1 MASNAPTPKTA
12 GLESRVLDTIR
23 QLLQELGSQRALQS
37 LSLHASLERELGLGS
52 LERVELL
59 ARLEK
64 EFRRTFPDRVLTE
77 AETPA
82 DLVKALGAST
92 DDLHRGPEPVS
103 RKQDGSHFEMKEEA
117 GREDRSRASL
127 PGSANVTPPVVA
139 GDMFSLLDSPGIASL
154 NDVLE
159 RYAERDPMRAHV
171 YLHGEDQRPHVINYA
186 DLLAGASSVAAG
198 LTKQGLGPGET
209 VALMLPTSEDF
220 FFAFFGVLLAGGVP
234 VPIYPPFK
242 ASRLEE
248 YAQRQSRIMQN
259 AGARFLITFRQAE
272 KLARLL
278 KPGIPSL
285 RGVVAVSEL
294 AAENVGRQG
303 TRGGSKPRGDQM
315 ALIQY
320 TSGSTGDPKGVVLT
334 HSNLLANIRAIGA
347 GLNLQPGD
355 FGVSWLP
362 LYHDMGLIGSWLT
375 ALCFGVPIAILSP
388 LAFLG
393 RPERWLW
400 AIHEHRGTVSAAPN
414 FAYELCARKIDD
426 RALEGLDLSCWRAAL
441 NGAEPISPDTLES
454 FARRFEPYG
463 FRAEAFLPVYGLAES
478 AVGLTFPPFGRKPRV
493 DLIGRE
499 CFANTGEALPCSASD
514 TSPLRFV
521 SEGSAL
527 PGHEVRVVDDTSRD
541 AGERVQ
547 GHIQFRG
554 PSTMQGYFKNPS
566 ATAAVMRGEGWVD
579 TGDLGYLADGEL
591 FVTAR
596 IKDVIIKGGRNLYPQ
611 EVEEVASEVNGVRRG
626 CVAAFGVS
634 DQRLG
639 TEKLVIVAETRE
651 VDRLRLDEIEGQ
663 IISRVDAH
671 LGLPP
676 DVVRLVAP
684 QTVPKTSSGK
694 IRRDACKQMY
704 LREQLVKK
712 PLPAWVQ
719 VLRLSIGNW
728 RNRLQ
733 HTASQ
738 FLQTIYGIYAWLAL
752 SVVMLPGWMV
762 TAILSRNGNER
773 RARRALG
780 FLCRAALFSAG
791 LKPRILGREF
801 LAEAIRQVEEGRPL
815 VVVSNHASYL
825 DVLVVAAVCPAPICF
840 VSKSEAASW
849 PIVGTFIRKCDY
861 LTVSRQDA
869 LHATADSQG
878 IVKRLQSGEIVHV
891 FPEGTFTPHNGVRP
905 FQMGAFKSAV
915 EIGCPIL
922 PVALCGTRNVLRD
935 GARLPRYGK
944 VSVIASPVIKPG
956 GQSWRSMVELRDAVR
971 SEILKHCGEGA
982 FDAVVAGAPRQDSGP
997 GVSI

>member
-1 MASNAPTPKTA
+1 MASNAPTPKTVD
-12 GLESRVLDTIR
+12 LESRVLGTVR

-37 LSLHASLERELGLGS
+37 LSLRASLERELGLGS

-64 EFRRTFPDRVLTE
+64 EFSRTFSDRVLTE

-82 DLVKALGAST
+82 DLVKALGASSK
-92 DDLHRGPEPVS
+92 DL
-103 RKQDGSHFEMKEEA
+103 QEA
-117 GREDRSRASL
+117 PAAVRVRMSL
-127 PGSANVTPPVVA
+127 PGSATAAPPVVT
-139 GDMFSLLDSPGIASL
+139 GDLLSVLDSPGIVSL

-159 RYAERDPMRAHV
+159 RFAERDPMRPHIH
-171 YLHGEDQRPHVINYA
+171 LHGEEQQPHVINYA
-186 DLLAGASSVAAG
+186 ELLARASSVATG
-198 LTKQGLGPGET
+198 LTIRGLGPGET
-209 VALMLPTSEDF
+209 VALMLPTSADF
-220 FFAFFGVLLAGGVP
+220 FSAFFGVLLAGGVP

-248 YAQRQSRIMQN
+248 YAQRQSRILQN

-285 RGVVAVSEL
+285 RGVVAVSDL
-294 AAENVGRQG
+294 AAENAGRQG
-303 TRGGSKPRGDQM
+303 IRGRSVSRGDQM

-334 HSNLLANIRAIGA
+334 HSNLLANIRSIGA

-375 ALCFGVPIAILSP
+375 ALCFGVPTAILSP
-388 LAFLG
+388 LAFLS

-400 AIHEHRGTVSAAPN
+400 AIHQHRGTVSAAPN

-426 RALEGLDLSCWRAAL
+426 RALEGLDLSCWRVTL
-441 NGAEPISPDTLES
+441 NGAEPISPDTLER
-454 FARRFEPYG
+454 FTRRFEPYG
-463 FRAEAFLPVYGLAES
+463 FRAESFLPVYGLAES
-478 AVGLTFPPFGRKPRV
+478 SVALTFPPLGRKPRV

-499 CFANTGEALPCSASD
+499 CFENTGEALPGSASD
-514 TSPLRFV
+514 ASPLRFV
-521 SEGSAL
+521 SEGRAL
-527 PGHEVRVVDDTSRD
+527 PGHEVRVVDDGSHD
-541 AGERVQ
+541 AGERIQ

-566 ATAAVMRGEGWVD
+566 ATAEVTRGDGWVD

-611 EVEEVASEVNGVRRG
+611 EVEEVASEVDGVRRG

-634 DQRLG
+634 DQKLG

-651 VDRLRLDEIEGQ
+651 MDGSRLDEIEGQ
-663 IISRVDAH
+663 IISRVDTQ

-704 LREQLVKK
+704 LREQLAKK

-719 VLRLSIGNW
+719 VLRLSLVNW
-728 RNRLQ
+728 RNRLK
-733 HTASQ
+733 HAASQ
-738 FLQTIYGIYAWLAL
+738 FLPAIYGVYAWLAL
-752 SVVMLPGWMV
+752 SIVMLPGWML
-762 TAILSRNGNER
+762 TTMFPGGENGQ
-773 RARRALG
+773 RARKTLG
-780 FLCRAALFSAG
+780 LLCRAALFSAG
-791 LKPRILGREF
+791 LKPRIVGKEL
-801 LAEAIRQVEEGRPL
+801 LTEAVRQAGNGRPL

-825 DVLVVAAVCPAPICF
+825 DVLVVAATCPAPICF
-840 VSKSEAASW
+840 VSKSEAVSW

-861 LTVSRQDA
+861 LTVSREDA

-878 IVKRLQSGEIVHV
+878 IAKRLQSGEIVHV

-915 EIGCPIL
+915 EMGCPIL
-922 PVALCGTRNVLRD
+922 PLALCGTRNVLRD
-935 GARLPRYGK
+935 GAWLPRLGR
-944 VSVIASPVIKPG
+944 VSVVASPVINPS
-956 GQSWRSMVELRDAVR
+956 GQSWRSMIELRDAVR

-982 FDAVVAGAPRQDSGP
+982 FDSVTAGAPRQG
-997 GVSI
+997 

>member
-1 MASNAPTPKTA
+1 LASNAPTPKTA
-12 GLESRVLDTIR
+12 TLESRVLATIR
-23 QLLQELGSQRALQS
+23 MLLQELGSQRALQS
-37 LSLHASLERELGLGS
+37 LSLHASLERQLGLGS

-64 EFRRTFPDRVLTE
+64 EFRQTFPDRVLTE

-92 DDLHRGPEPVS
+92 DTLYRGPGPVS
-103 RKQDGSHFEMKEEA
+103 PSQGESHVDMKKEVKH
-117 GREDRSRASL
+117 GVRASL
-127 PGSANVTPPVVA
+127 PDSAIAAPPVVA
-139 GDMFSLLDSPGIASL
+139 GGTFSVFDSPGIASL

-159 RYAERDPMRAHV
+159 RFAEIDPRRPHV
-171 YLHGEDQRPHVINYA
+171 HFHREEQRPHVINYA

-198 LTKQGLGPGET
+198 LTTRGLGPGET

-248 YAQRQSRIMQN
+248 YAQRQSRIMEN
-259 AGARFLITFRQAE
+259 AGVRFLITFRQAE

-278 KPGIPSL
+278 KPGISSL

-294 AAENVGRQG
+294 TAENVDRQD

-347 GLNLQPGD
+347 GLKLQPGD

-388 LAFLG
+388 LAFLSH
-393 RPERWLW
+393 PERWLW

-426 RALEGLDLSCWRAAL
+426 RALDGLDLSCWRAAL
-441 NGAEPISPDTLES
+441 NGAEPISPDTLERFS
-454 FARRFEPYG
+454 RRFEPYG
-463 FRAEAFLPVYGLAES
+463 FREEAFLPVYGLAES
-478 AVGLTFPPFGRKPRV
+478 AVGLTFPPFGRRPRV

-499 CFANTGEALPCSASD
+499 CFENTGTASPCSASD
-514 TSPLRFV
+514 TSALRFV
-521 SEGSAL
+521 SEGRAL

-541 AGERVQ
+541 TGERVQ

-566 ATAAVMRGEGWVD
+566 ATAAVMREEGWVD
-579 TGDLGYLADGEL
+579 TGDLGYLADDEL

-611 EVEEVASEVNGVRRG
+611 EVEEVASEVHGVRQG
-626 CVAAFGVS
+626 CVAAFGIS
-634 DQRLG
+634 DTRLG
-639 TEKLVIVAETRE
+639 TEKLVVVAETRE
-651 VDRLRLDEIEGQ
+651 MDRLRLDKIEGQ

-704 LREQLVKK
+704 LREQLARK
-712 PLPAWVQ
+712 PLPAWAQ
-719 VLRLSIGNW
+719 VLRLSISNW

-733 HTASQ
+733 LTASQ
-738 FLQTIYGIYAWLAL
+738 FLHTIYGIYAWLAL
-752 SVVMLPGWMV
+752 GVVMIPGWMV
-762 TAILSRNGNER
+762 IAILFRNGSER
-773 RARRALG
+773 QARRALG
-780 FLCRAALFSAG
+780 FLSRVALFSAG

-801 LAEAIRQVEEGRPL
+801 LEESVRQAEGRPL

-849 PIVGTFIRKCDY
+849 PFVGTFIRKCDY
-861 LTVSRQDA
+861 HTVSRQDA
-869 LHATADSQG
+869 LHATTDSQG
-878 IVKRLQSGEIVHV
+878 IVNRLQSGEIVHV

-935 GARLPRYGK
+935 GAWLPRYGK
-944 VSVIASPVIKPG
+944 VSVVASPVIEPS
-956 GQSWRSMVELRDAVR
+956 GQTWRSIVELRDMAR
-971 SEILKHCGEGA
+971 DEILKHCGEGA
-982 FDAVVAGAPRQDSGP
+982 FDAVVAGAPRQGIPNLSA
-997 GVSI
+997 